1 MRKLFFTVVLVAS
14 FSSLGQEIDRMN
26 NRYLIKLT
34 PTQMTVGE
42 INLGFEYRVA
52 NHSSLELTLG
62 PTISNLGSQTS
73 QVDYDIVPP
82 GYLNQYTI
90 QKSALGFFGALEYR
104 FYPLSYANA
113 PRGLYL
119 APSVKYRV
127 YNTEVSDNAHILP
140 DTKNEKT
147 EFMFRLNF
155 GYQFWLSDKFAL
167 DVFSGIGL
175 MVDQRTSNYIN
186 VEYDEFGMPI
196 EQTNWTSSTNSNPR
210 ITATM
215 GVKVGIGR

>member
-1 MRKLFFTVVLVAS
+1 MRKLFFTVILATS
-14 FSSLGQEIDRMN
+14 FSSLGQEIDRLN

-52 NHSSLELTLG
+52 DHSSLELTLG
-62 PTISNLGSQTS
+62 PTISNLGGQSS
-73 QVDYDIVPP
+73 QVENDVVSP
-82 GYLNQYTI
+82 GYMNQYAI
-90 QKSALGFFGALEYR
+90 QRSALGFFGALEYR

-175 MVDQRTSNYIN
+175 MVDQRKGSYIN
-186 VEYDEFGMPI
+186 IEYDEFGMYV

-210 ITATM
+210 VTATM